1 MVEKGWTFS
10 VARRV
15 WQVLRLRLAKARA
28 FAQEDTFYKEW
39 MKTTA
44 TASADAPTLA
54 EEEFFGAEVADSVA
68 EFDGR
73 KVHAV

>member
-1 MVEKGWTFS
+1 
-10 VARRV
+10 
-15 WQVLRLRLAKARA
+15 
-28 FAQEDTFYKEW
+28 

-68 EFDGR
+68 EFDAGR
-73 KVHAV
+73 VRSVQEGAACLTKRIF